1 MRRRDFI
8 SLAYGTAIGVAAR
21 PVCAVADGPVIG
33 FMSGR
38 SPEDSDYLVAA
49 FRQGLAEVGLSEGKN
64 VVIEYRWARGRYDQ
78 LPALAADL
86 VKRKV
91 AVLVGV
97 GGDVSALAAKRAT
110 ATIPVI
116 FGMGSDPVKAG
127 LVESISR
134 PGGNATGFTLLT
146 NEMGSKRLGL
156 LHDLLPKATFFGVLV
171 NPKFP
176 PGARALE
183 DLQDAARKANE
194 QLFVANASNDA
205 ELDAS
210 FASLRQQHVS
220 ALLVN
225 PDPYFDTRRERIIA
239 FAAQERLPAVYQ
251 FREYALAGGLISYG
265 PSVPEGYRQAGIYT
279 GRVLNGEKPADLP
292 VVQPTKFE
300 FVINLK
306 TAKTLG
312 LMLPSG
318 MLSFADE
325 VIE

>member
-1 MRRRDFI
+1 
-8 SLAYGTAIGVAAR
+8 
-21 PVCAVADGPVIG
+21 VCAAADGPVIG

-49 FRQGLAEVGLSEGKN
+49 FRQGLTEVGLSEGKN

-91 AVLVGV
+91 TVLVGV

-171 NPKFP
+171 NPKF
-176 PGARALE
+176 
-183 DLQDAARKANE
+183 
-194 QLFVANASNDA
+194 S
-205 ELDAS
+205 
-210 FASLRQQHVS
+210 
-220 ALLVN
+220 
-225 PDPYFDTRRERIIA
+225 
-239 FAAQERLPAVYQ
+239 
-251 FREYALAGGLISYG
+251 
-265 PSVPEGYRQAGIYT
+265 
-279 GRVLNGEKPADLP
+279 
-292 VVQPTKFE
+292 
-300 FVINLK
+300 
-306 TAKTLG
+306 
-312 LMLPSG
+312 
-318 MLSFADE
+318 
-325 VIE
+325 